1 MLTSSYFSLPLDL
14 STIDSIGIVIGNP
27 DGQWPPIWPLKH
39 MASESFFPSHAP
51 YESSIPQYM
60 YIYHYKTHHDPS
72 LYLKERKRAIQVI
85 QLEV

>member
-60 YIYHYKTHHDPS
+60 YIYHYKHITTLAYILKRGREQYK
-72 LYLKERKRAIQVI
+72 LYN
-85 QLEV
+85 